1 MLTFRKETNMKR
13 QLLLGLALVYS
24 CTVAPLAYSGDEDLC
39 MECHEPAED
48 WEGMSAEAVL
58 AEAQDPDN
66 DMHEDNAAF
75 NEEQLKAIIATLLA
89 Q

>member
-1 MLTFRKETNMKR
+1 MKTEF
-13 QLLLGLALVYS
+13 LLAFTLVFTS
-24 CTVAPLAYSGDEDLC
+24 AMAPYVFSGDEDLC

-48 WEGMSAEAVL
+48 WEGMSPEAILVD
-58 AEAQDPDN
+58 AQNPDN

-75 NEEQLKAIIATLLA
+75 SEEQLKAIITTLLA

>member
-1 MLTFRKETNMKR
+1 MNNTKF
-13 QLLLGLALVYS
+13 LLSLALTCS
-24 CTVAPLAYSGDEDLC
+24 FAAAPLTYSGDEDLC

-48 WEGMSAEAVL
+48 WEGMSPEAIL
-58 AEAQDPDN
+58 ADAQSPDN

-75 NEEQLKAIIATLLA
+75 NEEQLKAIITTLLA

>member
-1 MLTFRKETNMKR
+1 MKR
-13 QLLLGLALVYS
+13 TFLMSLALLLS
-24 CTVAPLAYSGDEDLC
+24 CAMVPHVYSGDEGLC

-58 AEAQDPDN
+58 AKAHDPNN
-66 DMHEDNAAF
+66 DMHDDNRGF
-75 NEEQLKAIIATLLA
+75 TEEQLKAMITTLLA